1 MEWPKGEKGEW
12 RQGTPPNLSYSKPRL
27 KLSKRK
33 IFWRVSKVLKSGV
46 SDTGW
51 FYTSE
56 NEAPSYHAKPVT
68 QRRSSKFSH
77 KQKQFSVWIYI
88 AAYLADKGV
97 ITSRSAWPSSE

>member
-1 MEWPKGEKGEW
+1 M
-12 RQGTPPNLSYSKPRL
+12 
-27 KLSKRK
+27 
-33 IFWRVSKVLKSGV
+33 KSGV

-68 QRRSSKFSH
+68 QRRLSKFSH